1 MNIDIIM
8 IGTYKIITI
17 LLTFF
22 IECNTFTLSCN
33 DYLSNINKVD
43 RTRNSVRMPL
53 LSTTFDNAFIKTI
66 TNNVKDIKTTSINDR
81 LVLQYND
88 GTKDIFYDK
97 ENGVKKLIELARL
110 MKNITIY
117 TISDINFFDSIY
129 SPYYCSRDI

>member
-1 MNIDIIM
+1 MGRFYNI
-8 IGTYKIITI
+8 I
-17 LLTFF
+17 LLLS
-22 IECNTFTLSCN
+22 IMMGCNTFTLSCN

-43 RTRNSVRMPL
+43 KTTRRSLRMPL

-66 TNNVKDIKTTSINDR
+66 TNNVNNVKTTSINDR

-88 GTKDIFYDK
+88 GSKDIYYDQD
-97 ENGVKKLIELARL
+97 NGVKKLIELARL

>member
-1 MNIDIIM
+1 
-8 IGTYKIITI
+8 
-17 LLTFF
+17 
-22 IECNTFTLSCN
+22 
-33 DYLSNINKVD
+33 
-43 RTRNSVRMPL
+43 MPL

-66 TNNVKDIKTTSINDR
+66 TNNVNNVKTTSINDR

-88 GTKDIFYDK
+88 GSKDIYYDQ

>member
-1 MNIDIIM
+1 MITTYNIVS
-8 IGTYKIITI
+8 I

-22 IECNTFTLSCN
+22 IGCNTFTLSCN

-43 RTRNSVRMPL
+43 KTQNSFRMPL

-66 TNNVKDIKTTSINDR
+66 TNNVKNIKTTSINDR
-81 LVLQYND
+81 IVLQYND

-129 SPYYCSRDI
+129 SPYYCSRDF

>member
-1 MNIDIIM
+1 MGRFYNI
-8 IGTYKIITI
+8 I
-17 LLTFF
+17 LLLS
-22 IECNTFTLSCN
+22 IMMGCNTFTLSCN

-43 RTRNSVRMPL
+43 KTTRSSLRMPL

-66 TNNVKDIKTTSINDR
+66 TNNVNNVKTTSINDR

-88 GTKDIFYDK
+88 GSKDIYYDQD
-97 ENGVKKLIELARL
+97 NGVKKLIELARL